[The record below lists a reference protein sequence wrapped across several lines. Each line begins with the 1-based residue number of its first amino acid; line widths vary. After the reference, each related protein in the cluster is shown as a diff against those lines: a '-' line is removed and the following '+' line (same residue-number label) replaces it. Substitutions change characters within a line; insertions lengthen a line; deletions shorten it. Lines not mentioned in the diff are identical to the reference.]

1 VGHGGVLLKA
11 CQEEVAAAEG
21 DGQVPFAAPGWDE
34 GGEGR
39 EGRVMDGAGRLEEE
53 AEEGRRVELPEAAA
67 EVRGGDH
74 RAAPRPAG
82 ERGADER
89 REGGEAEEDPEQE
102 VVREGV
108 DGGGA

>member
-1 VGHGGVLLKA
+1 
-11 CQEEVAAAEG
+11 
-21 DGQVPFAAPGWDE
+21 
-34 GGEGR
+34 
-39 EGRVMDGAGRLEEE
+39 MDGAGGLEEE
-53 AEEGRRVELPEAAA
+53 AEEGCRVELPEAAA
-67 EVRGGDH
+67 EVRRGDH

-108 DGGGA
+108 DGGGASGA